1 MSTSSALPKIIQ
13 GGMGIAV
20 SSWKMAQAV
29 SRTGQLGVVSGT
41 AIDAVISRRLQDG
54 DLDGSV
60 RRALS
65 YFPDQEFVAEVLKR
79 YFIEGG
85 KGTGD
90 PYLLVPKLS
99 LHPSEF
105 ASKLLVAANFT
116 EVWLAKEGH
125 QGLVGINHLE
135 KIQLATPAA
144 IYGAMLADVNYVLI
158 GAGIPSEVPRIIRD
172 LIDHKS
178 TNISITVENATVK
191 YSLKFDPSIIK
202 GDKTIPLNRPTFL
215 AIVSSHALAAYLN
228 RDEEIRPDGFV
239 IEASSAGGH
248 NAPPRGSSPIGPD
261 GQSRFSEKD
270 EADISKVAAIGL
282 PFWLAGGYATPLK
295 LQQAIDQGAAGV
307 QVGSIFAL
315 CTDSGITA
323 ELRLEILEKLSA
335 HTLEI
340 VTDPLVS
347 PTSFPFKYA
356 NLDETISDADNFHER
371 VRLCD
376 LGYLRTVVEKP
387 DHRIAYRCA
396 GEPDKTFEFKGGV
409 PGATLGK
416 KCLCNALL
424 ANIGMPQ
431 VRVSGYEELPLV
443 TLGSDLTGELALV
456 EQFGQGWSAAQAV
469 EYLLNI

>member
-202 GDKTIPLNRPTFL
+202 GDKRTPLNRPTFL

-239 IEASSAGGH
+239 IEGSSAGGH

-295 LQQAIDQGAAGV
+295 LQQAID
-307 QVGSIFAL
+307 
-315 CTDSGITA
+315 
-323 ELRLEILEKLSA
+323 
-335 HTLEI
+335 
-340 VTDPLVS
+340 
-347 PTSFPFKYA
+347 
-356 NLDETISDADNFHER
+356 
-371 VRLCD
+371 
-376 LGYLRTVVEKP
+376 
-387 DHRIAYRCA
+387 
-396 GEPDKTFEFKGGV
+396 
-409 PGATLGK
+409 
-416 KCLCNALL
+416 
-424 ANIGMPQ
+424 
-431 VRVSGYEELPLV
+431 
-443 TLGSDLTGELALV
+443 
-456 EQFGQGWSAAQAV
+456 
-469 EYLLNI
+469 